1 MCGSGL
7 RLTSL
12 RDKRQ
17 VRPHSPKRSR
27 WRTGLCLLRGRIASL
42 RAQGTRAWLLSGPQH
57 LAGAEGAAPGGG
69 GGRGGGLDP
78 AVRPLHSRWLQC
90 ASGCSTSCDLRPPRG
105 PSSEPPS
112 LPASGLVPAPRF
124 RLGLPHPALAVP
136 TSSGSCSAGP
146 AGIPFPLSSPLGR
159 RPARPVPTRWPCRAP
174 GHPGGHAVPDALA
187 LGPRFSSQPVRP
199 CWPGVW
205 SSDAR
210 WLSPGRPAARQLS
223 KDGMASLGRPA
234 GKPRGSLLQRCSP
247 ESSLPL
253 RSSRDALPV
262 CVGTW
267 PCVARVPLSAP
278 PGVRPGAGPVWLA
291 PQRLGG
297 RC

>member
-1 MCGSGL
+1 MRDGSVARSHWGQGGCGASRPWPWGWGGVNSGTLGSPGWAARAAPGAPQGVATGFPQGALLPTSFASRQSHLAAVTASTSRTSVCGSGL

-12 RDKRQ
+12 CDKRQ

-42 RAQGTRAWLLSGPQH
+42 RTQGTRAWLLSGPQH

-136 TSSGSCSAGP
+136 TSSGSCSAGL
-146 AGIPFPLSSPLGR
+146 AVMPFPLSSPLR
-159 RPARPVPTRWPCRAP
+159 SPAGPPCP
-174 GHPGGHAVPDALA
+174 HALA
-187 LGPRFSSQPVRP
+187 LPGPGPPWR
-199 CWPGVW
+199 
-205 SSDAR
+205 AR
-210 WLSPGRPAARQLS
+210 
-223 KDGMASLGRPA
+223 
-234 GKPRGSLLQRCSP
+234 
-247 ESSLPL
+247 
-253 RSSRDALPV
+253 
-262 CVGTW
+262 
-267 PCVARVPLSAP
+267 
-278 PGVRPGAGPVWLA
+278 GA
-291 PQRLGG
+291 
-297 RC
+297 

>member
-1 MCGSGL
+1 MRDGSVARSHWGQGGCGASRPWPWGWGGVNSGTLGSPGWAARAAPGAPQGVATGFPQGALLPTSFASRQSRLAAVTASTSRTSVCGSGL

-90 ASGCSTSCDLRPPRG
+90 ASGCSTSCDLRSPRG

-124 RLGLPHPALAVP
+124 RAGPPAPRPRHPHLLGLLLR
-136 TSSGSCSAGP
+136 GSCRHPVSSEQPSRSPAGP
-146 AGIPFPLSSPLGR
+146 
-159 RPARPVPTRWPCRAP
+159 PCP
-174 GHPGGHAVPDALA
+174 HALA
-187 LGPRFSSQPVRP
+187 LPGPGPPWR
-199 CWPGVW
+199 
-205 SSDAR
+205 AR
-210 WLSPGRPAARQLS
+210 
-223 KDGMASLGRPA
+223 
-234 GKPRGSLLQRCSP
+234 
-247 ESSLPL
+247 
-253 RSSRDALPV
+253 
-262 CVGTW
+262 
-267 PCVARVPLSAP
+267 
-278 PGVRPGAGPVWLA
+278 GA
-291 PQRLGG
+291 
-297 RC
+297 